1 MPVESPPLHDF
12 LKSIGK
18 IQHHLHTIVVGLSAV
33 ESGAAV
39 KPDDLDITWKVSDPM
54 GSAREARRF
63 ALASTLVFVAEG
75 LCEYAKRVL
84 SYRALAAGS
93 EIKLPDERAD
103 RLAAVVKLVDLTP
116 QYIGIAPVLIVH
128 WRNRIVHQGSNA
140 SLNMAQEQLLVANAK
155 AAFEAFKNVD
165 VAKLLGDFERNLP
178 TLKDVTVLI
187 AMTVKALR
195 QVDQGLLLPSTS
207 REVRMWLAGY
217 ELLPAV
223 ERFERAAESG
233 GHRDPRARARHYL
246 NSVAPTL
253 ADVYHRFGI

>member
-1 MPVESPPLHDF
+1 MTN
-12 LKSIGK
+12 GR
-18 IQHHLHTIVVGLSAV
+18 QRGRTWRQVVL
-33 ESGAAV
+33 E
-39 KPDDLDITWKVSDPM
+39 
-54 GSAREARRF
+54 
-63 ALASTLVFVAEG
+63 
-75 LCEYAKRVL
+75 
-84 SYRALAAGS
+84 
-93 EIKLPDERAD
+93 
-103 RLAAVVKLVDLTP
+103 
-116 QYIGIAPVLIVH
+116 
-128 WRNRIVHQGSNA
+128 
-140 SLNMAQEQLLVANAK
+140 
-155 AAFEAFKNVD
+155 
-165 VAKLLGDFERNLP
+165 GDFERNLP